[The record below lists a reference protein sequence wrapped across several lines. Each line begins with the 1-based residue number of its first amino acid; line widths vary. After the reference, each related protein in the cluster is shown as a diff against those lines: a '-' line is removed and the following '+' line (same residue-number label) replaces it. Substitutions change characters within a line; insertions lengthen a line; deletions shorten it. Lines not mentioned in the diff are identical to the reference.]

1 MERSGDED
9 LGSVSYHQ
17 QEKPRLDEMALE
29 GTERWSLGRDAPR
42 GCLRKTLGWA
52 WGTLVARVIEWVLVS
67 VGGGRCGQCSPV

>member
-29 GTERWSLGRDAPR
+29 GTERWSLGRECPQGVFKEDAW
-42 GCLRKTLGWA
+42 LG
-52 WGTLVARVIEWVLVS
+52 
-67 VGGGRCGQCSPV
+67 VGHSGGQSD